1 MKKTGLFSIAV
12 PLVGLVM
19 SILMRLAVGPDY
31 MEISVDLEG
40 FVWGLLVLCLTQYF
54 AHGARLENEV
64 EGLL

>member
-1 MKKTGLFSIAV
+1 
-12 PLVGLVM
+12 
-19 SILMRLAVGPDY
+19 

-54 AHGARLENEV
+54 AHGAQLENEV